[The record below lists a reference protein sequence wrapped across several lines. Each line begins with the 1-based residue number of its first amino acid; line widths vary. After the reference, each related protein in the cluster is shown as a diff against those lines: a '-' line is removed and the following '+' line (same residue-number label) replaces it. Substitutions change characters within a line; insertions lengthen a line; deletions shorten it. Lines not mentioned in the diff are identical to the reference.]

1 MPEPIDTSKDFTDD
15 DIQGLARRVANNAVQ
30 SAEVQHRAAV
40 YAAGLFRESIYA
52 AALEM
57 LRTAVM
63 HERQRA
69 GRDIESLK
77 PTHWN

>member
-1 MPEPIDTSKDFTDD
+1 MTAPIDPAKDFTDD
-15 DIQGLARRVANNAVQ
+15 DLQGLARRVANYAVE
-30 SAEVQHRAAV
+30 SAEAHNRAAV
-40 YAAGLFRESIYA
+40 YSSSLFRESIFNE
-52 AALEM
+52 ALQM

-69 GRDIESLK
+69 GRDIDSLK